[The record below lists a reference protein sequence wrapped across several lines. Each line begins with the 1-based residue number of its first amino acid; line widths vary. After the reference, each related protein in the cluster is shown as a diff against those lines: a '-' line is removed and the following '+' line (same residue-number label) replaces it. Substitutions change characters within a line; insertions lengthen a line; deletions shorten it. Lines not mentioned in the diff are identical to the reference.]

1 MIGKSTEC
9 NKSKRKCY
17 MVESVIFVF
26 SLYLYREVV
35 HVQLD
40 FG

>member
-1 MIGKSTEC
+1 
-9 NKSKRKCY
+9 

-40 FG
+40 FDNIFIFNKFIV

>member
-1 MIGKSTEC
+1 
-9 NKSKRKCY
+9 

-35 HVQLD
+35 HVWLGLGGM
-40 FG
+40 FMFNIL